1 VEKKTRF
8 VPAKSNPSGKRVQG
22 DCSWLRQPRRL
33 VCSPLWKLPCLRVL
47 PVAIR
52 AWRIFQR
59 GLVTCW
65 CERCSFSGRSDWI
78 APGICAATRGDGLG
92 VLTGRPRAYGY
103 FHTERFLAQ
112 IAQAN
117 GADTFTDGL
126 AQWTARL
133 WNPPTAPTQEVE
145 PLYYID
151 GHRKPVYA
159 DALIPRGLIGN
170 SGKILGC
177 RALVLLHDEQG
188 HPRLATT
195 HRGDQHLTV
204 GVPAILTRYEQATGK
219 AAQARIIVDRE
230 GMAAQFLADLVAA
243 GRTVVTVLRTDQYA
257 NLESFTE
264 VGAFVPLEHD
274 RQGKLIRE
282 VAAACFALPLPD
294 QPGASLPLQV
304 AHVA

>member
-1 VEKKTRF
+1 MLLVAAAE
-8 VPAKSNPSGKRVQG
+8 ASGLLSTLETAVSACTPCG
-22 DCSWLRQPRRL
+22 DSRLAHLSARSRHMLVRTLLFLGAVGLDRTWDLR
-33 VCSPLWKLPCLRVL
+33 SY
-47 PVAIR
+47 
-52 AWRIFQR
+52 
-59 GLVTCW
+59 T
-65 CERCSFSGRSDWI
+65 
-78 APGICAATRGDGLG
+78 GDGLG

-195 HRGDQHLTV
+195 SARR
-204 GVPAILTRYEQATGK
+204 PALDG
-219 AAQARIIVDRE
+219 
-230 GMAAQFLADLVAA
+230 G
-243 GRTVVTVLRTDQYA
+243 
-257 NLESFTE
+257 
-264 VGAFVPLEHD
+264 
-274 RQGKLIRE
+274 
-282 VAAACFALPLPD
+282 AACDPDPL
-294 QPGASLPLQV
+294 
-304 AHVA
+304 